1 MHNETENLPD
11 LMPLMPLMDGPE
23 CQSESYPPVFADA
36 FFDDTDL
43 LLDLSLVIN
52 PA

>member
-11 LMPLMPLMDGPE
+11 LMLLMDGPE

-43 LLDLSLVIN
+43 LLDLSSVVN